1 MIGCWAQ
8 FFDSKKQIRIMHL
21 FYFSSLDTWSLIWI
35 PETILL
41 KSRKKRNR
49 IELDLGQIELV
60 IRYSTKDRI
69 SLNIHFSYIVERLF
83 SDFKNNTDLFNRREI
98 QTKYS
103 KAKVTYFSILPKGQV
118 GTNGELSWESWGRVG
133 QLWVEFVKW
142 RTNHLNILN
151 ICLLFH

>member
-103 KAKVTYFSILPKGQV
+103 KAKVTYFSKLPKGQV

-151 ICLLFH
+151 ICLPFH